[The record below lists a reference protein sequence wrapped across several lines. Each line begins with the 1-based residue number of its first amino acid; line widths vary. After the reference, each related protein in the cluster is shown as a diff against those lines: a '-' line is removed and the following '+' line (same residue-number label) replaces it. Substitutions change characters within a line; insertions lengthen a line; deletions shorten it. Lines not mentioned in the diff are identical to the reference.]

1 MSNLG
6 RSLSSAMMVNGR
18 MASDPIFDL
27 LSSPSRSYAAP
38 GSTRIS
44 ALLLAIESSQLL
56 PPLLCAYAMPLRV
69 TNGADVVVVPPF
81 LDSTATVITPFGM
94 LLLQLRGVLDATT
107 AASLTTFIKEHT
119 EGLVNMDDTERTRV
133 EELEEQALLLST
145 LHSIATESRDAESVR
160 MAYAGLLG
168 TDSGRKYLSER
179 QYKL

>member
-6 RSLSSAMMVNGR
+6 RSSPSVMTVNGR
-18 MASDPIFDL
+18 MDSDPIFAL
-27 LSSPSRSYAAP
+27 PLKPSKDFTIP
-38 GSTRIS
+38 GAIKIS
-44 ALLLAIESSQLL
+44 RLYVAIESFLRPMSLQN
-56 PPLLCAYAMPLRV
+56 AYAMPLRV
-69 TNGADVVVVPPF
+69 TSGVDVVVVPPF

-94 LLLQLRGVLDATT
+94 LLLQLHGALDATT
-107 AASLTTFIKEHT
+107 AASLTTFIKEYT

>member
-6 RSLSSAMMVNGR
+6 RSSPSAMMVNGR
-18 MASDPIFDL
+18 MDSDPIFSL
-27 LSSPSRSYAAP
+27 PLRPSRSFAVP
-38 GSTRIS
+38 GNIRIS
-44 ALLLAIESSQLL
+44 RLYLAIVSFL
-56 PPLLCAYAMPLRV
+56 PPRSLVNAYAMPLRV
-69 TNGADVVVVPPF
+69 TSGADVAVVPPL

-94 LLLQLRGVLDATT
+94 LLLQLHGVLDATT
-107 AASLTTFIKEHT
+107 AVSLTTFIKEYT
-119 EGLVNMDDTERTRV
+119 GGLVNMDDTERTRV